1 MNSINTLFLKSTQN
15 LSTMRNIN
23 LKKSSKNMP
32 SECNIMDTIGVN
44 IQSLLNENINKIVDF
59 EVFLKVFKLIETHY
73 FKQTIIDYLTIIMNS
88 VISRKTIKKKP
99 TVQIKNTFG
108 SCSDLSSTSS
118 LPSETD
124 IHEKQL

>member
-1 MNSINTLFLKSTQN
+1 
-15 LSTMRNIN
+15 
-23 LKKSSKNMP
+23 MP